1 MKEGERNTAFVTH
14 VLASDSKE
22 LFVQSSFNCPK
33 Q

>member
-22 LFVQSSFNCPK
+22 LFLQSSFNCPK